1 MHDSRSWKFVVR
13 GVFGCLFASVL
24 LGSACADSDQPPES
38 AGEGAKP
45 WMHVELVGRYSFKG
59 NVLED
64 KDLSGIACVSDRYG
78 LVGADEGRAVQVVEL
93 SRKARTL
100 TVTRTIPLLASG
112 AEIDIEAIA
121 AEAGSY
127 YVVGSHG
134 VAKKTGESQGN
145 RYKVFRLKVNPAT
158 GSAVARDTA
167 SLSDLLRRD
176 PVLGRHFQRPL
187 QRRGL
192 NIEGLA
198 VRDGRLFFG
207 FRGPNLDSV
216 AFVLEIRADDVFARK
231 PRPEYTLHRL
241 SLGDGLGI
249 REMVAARTCFLI
261 IAGNSGAEP
270 SEKYPRAENYR
281 EGRGY
286 SLFTWDGKGSR
297 VHEIGAIPNV
307 PGKAEAMTILD
318 EAPDHVTVLML
329 FDGPKGG
336 RPSVYRI
343 D

>member
-1 MHDSRSWKFVVR
+1 MRGGPSRS
-13 GVFGCLFASVL
+13 S
-24 LGSACADSDQPPES
+24 S
-38 AGEGAKP
+38 
-45 WMHVELVGRYSFKG
+45 
-59 NVLED
+59 
-64 KDLSGIACVSDRYG
+64 
-78 LVGADEGRAVQVVEL
+78 VEL

-192 NIEGLA
+192 SIEGLA

-207 FRGPNLDSV
+207 FRGPNLDGV

>member
-1 MHDSRSWKFVVR
+1 MHDRRSWKFIVR
-13 GVFGCLFASVL
+13 GIFGCAFASIL
-24 LGSACADSDQPPES
+24 LGSACADSGQSSQPV
-38 AGEGAKP
+38 GEDAKP
-45 WMHVELVGRYSFKG
+45 WTRVQFLGRYSFKG
-59 NVLED
+59 DVLED
-64 KDLSGIACVSDRYG
+64 KDLSGIACVSDQYG
-78 LVGADEGRAVQVVEL
+78 LVGTDEGRAVQVVEL
-93 SRKARTL
+93 SRTARTL
-100 TVTRTIPLLASG
+100 TARRTIPLLGSG

-127 YVVGSHG
+127 YVAGSHG

-145 RYKVFRLKVNPAT
+145 RFKVFRLKANPAT
-158 GSAVARDTA
+158 GSAVVQDAG
-167 SLSDLLRRD
+167 SLSDLLGRD
-176 PVLGRHFQRPL
+176 PVLGGYFRKPL

-198 VRDGRLFFG
+198 VRDGKLFFG
-207 FRGPNLDSV
+207 FRGPNLEGF
-216 AFVLEIRADDVFARK
+216 AFVLEIRADDVFSRK

-241 SLGDGLGI
+241 ALGYGLGI
-249 REMVAARTCFLI
+249 REIVAARTCFLI

-270 SEKYPRAENYR
+270 SERYPRAENYR
-281 EGRGY
+281 AGRGY
-286 SLFTWDGKGSR
+286 SLFTWDGKGSG